1 MQIFVK
7 MPQNDLKNRKIYR
20 YFAPETYD
28 LNVGFQ
34 LLILIGIIMFG
45 LEKVS
50 WTTCLIFLSVAL
62 IVFNVAVFLYFKF
75 FKKDSADLK
84 KSKVQKFSV

>member
-28 LNVGFQ
+28 LNVGF
-34 LLILIGIIMFG
+34 
-45 LEKVS
+45 
-50 WTTCLIFLSVAL
+50 
-62 IVFNVAVFLYFKF
+62 
-75 FKKDSADLK
+75 
-84 KSKVQKFSV
+84 